1 MRHGYSL
8 TDETILCRR
17 GCINAL
23 DSVQPQARALQHQP
37 PLLSIG
43 YGLEGQRPGLSRS
56 AAIFQGL
63 VVVALHQNFSERQNE
78 AENAPEVAVL

>member
-1 MRHGYSL
+1 MKQNCADVAASMHWIQFSL
-8 TDETILCRR
+8 
-17 GCINAL
+17 
-23 DSVQPQARALQHQP
+23 QARALQHQP
-37 PLLSIG
+37 PLLSLG

-78 AENAPEVAVL
+78 AENVP